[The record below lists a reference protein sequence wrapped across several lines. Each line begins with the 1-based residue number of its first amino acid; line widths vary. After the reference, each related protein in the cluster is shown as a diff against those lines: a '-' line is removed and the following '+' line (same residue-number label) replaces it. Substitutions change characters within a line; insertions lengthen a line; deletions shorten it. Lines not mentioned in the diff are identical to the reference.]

1 MPLPGGG
8 SGVGGGPYTPYP
20 PASQMGGG
28 SVYPPPYPPMSGG
41 YPYPGYQQSG
51 VASGYPPNQGGSG
64 MYPPAYPPATQP
76 VSFYFWIRLFCSDHS
91 ATSFAKNTKP
101 KKGSNG

>member
-8 SGVGGGPYTPYP
+8 SGVGGGPYPPYSS
-20 PASQMGGG
+20 ASQMGGT
-28 SVYPPPYPPMSGG
+28 VYPPPYPQMTGG

-51 VASGYPPNQGGSG
+51 AASGGYPPNQGSSG

-76 VSFYFWIRLFCSDHS
+76 VSFNFLIHLLPSKNSDIQG
-91 ATSFAKNTKP
+91 KW
-101 KKGSNG
+101 